1 MNNYRE
7 IFKSLAWRILLASP
21 FFIIGLSGLLSFFSP
36 CMIVI
41 GAVIVAFPLARLFS
55 EPAGDLFYPNRRSSR
70 PAPMYSI
77 QEAKRA
83 QGLYEEAIA
92 GFEKIAEEYPEE
104 VRPYIEMIDIAI
116 VNLKDPERANKIYQR
131 GISLLNNI
139 EDKEALASMYRAIR
153 SRLNAKMSN

>member
-1 MNNYRE
+1 MTNYRE

-21 FFIIGLSGLLSFFSP
+21 FFAIGFMGLLSFFSP
-36 CMIVI
+36 FMIVI
-41 GAVIVAFPLARLFS
+41 GAIIVAFPLARLLS
-55 EPAGDLFYPNRRSSR
+55 EPAGELFYSNRRSSR

-83 QGLYEEAIA
+83 KGLYEEAIS
-92 GFEKIAEEYPEE
+92 GFEEIAKEYPDE
-104 VRPYIEMIDIAI
+104 VKPYIEMIDIAI
-116 VNLKDPERANKIYQR
+116 VNLQDPDRANEIYKL

-153 SRLNAKMSN
+153 SRLNAKASN